1 MDLTILKNLRKS
13 KKIKLIELAER
24 INVTPGYLSMV
35 ENNKRTPRISTVED
49 ICRELNCELL
59 IKLNT

>member
-1 MDLTILKNLRKS
+1 MDFTILKTLRKS

-24 INVTPGYLSMV
+24 IKVTPGYLSMV

-49 ICRELNCELL
+49 ICNQLDFELR
-59 IKLNT
+59 IIPK

>member
-1 MDLTILKNLRKS
+1 MDFTILKTLRKS
-13 KKIKLIELAER
+13 KGLKLIELAKR

-49 ICRELNCELL
+49 ICNELDCELQ
-59 IKLNT
+59 IKFNT